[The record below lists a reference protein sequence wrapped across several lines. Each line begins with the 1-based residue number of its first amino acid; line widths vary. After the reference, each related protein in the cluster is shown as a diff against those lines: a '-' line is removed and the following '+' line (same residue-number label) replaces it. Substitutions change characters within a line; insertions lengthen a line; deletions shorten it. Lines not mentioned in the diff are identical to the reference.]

1 VVVLFAADAIFD
13 LLGKDAPLT
22 GRTEI
27 WAAAMTQIQS
37 RPWTG
42 FGFGVVWDDLGPWAP
57 LAQMTQDAGF
67 TPQHAHNS
75 WIEQWLGMGILG
87 LAAFALLYAQ
97 TLILAGVALFRDK
110 GADLAAPFLIVYS
123 LMTITESIAVTY
135 NDFRWVLFLAIA
147 VKLAWPD
154 REIEARRG

>member
-1 VVVLFAADAIFD
+1 
-13 LLGKDAPLT
+13 
-22 GRTEI
+22 
-27 WAAAMTQIQS
+27 
-37 RPWTG
+37 
-42 FGFGVVWDDLGPWAP
+42 
-57 LAQMTQDAGF
+57 
-67 TPQHAHNS
+67 
-75 WIEQWLGMGILG
+75 MGILG

-110 GADLAAPFLIVYS
+110 GAYLAAPFLIVYS

-147 VKLAWPD
+147 VKLPWPD